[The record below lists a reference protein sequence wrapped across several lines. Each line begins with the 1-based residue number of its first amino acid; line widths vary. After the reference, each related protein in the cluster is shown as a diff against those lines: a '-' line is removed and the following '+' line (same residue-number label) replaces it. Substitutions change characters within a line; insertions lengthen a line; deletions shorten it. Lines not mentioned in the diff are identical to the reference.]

1 MVRIIKDEDINWVNT
16 LLLDFDYKLKF
27 DNNPFQK
34 VLVYPNKG
42 VLVYSNI
49 YGRIEID
56 YLIVDERFRN
66 QGIATELLNSLYNK
80 ESFINITLEV
90 RESNQIAIKFYEKHG
105 FKKIAIRENYYS
117 YENAILMIKE
127 GEVSER

>member
-16 LLLDFDYKLKF
+16 LLLDFNYKLKF

-66 QGIATELLNSLYNK
+66 QGIATKLLNFLYNQ

-105 FKKIAIRENYYS
+105 FKKIAIR
-117 YENAILMIKE
+117 
-127 GEVSER
+127 